1 MTHTMAGGF
10 VSKLNQSLIG
20 HYLRADYLFR
30 GIHNPDVPGLTFEEN
45 IENLIHEQYTLGG
58 LNDSDAAK
66 NLLDFY
72 WKLKSGRIRIV
83 ALSDL
88 YPDGDLA
95 R

>member
-1 MTHTMAGGF
+1 M
-10 VSKLNQSLIG
+10 IG
-20 HYLRADYLFR
+20 HYLREDFLFR
-30 GIHNPDVPGLTFEEN
+30 GIHNPDVPGLTFDEN
-45 IENLIHEQYTLGG
+45 IENLIHDQYTLGG